1 MGHGRVKFLA
11 TNLHIV
17 FFSSRNLYINVFT
30 KEDVE
35 DDV

>member
-1 MGHGRVKFLA
+1 MWHGRVKFLA

-17 FFSSRNLYINVFT
+17 LLSSRKLYINVFT
-30 KEDVE
+30 KEEVE